1 MEQKKP
7 ITEEEAVAGLDALFG
22 PDPKRVESNTPKDL
36 DKMTK
41 KQLIDTIHVTVKQLS
56 AIEESRNT
64 KEERIINLVA
74 ENHKLWATQQ
84 RLVEVDNKP
93 TRDMEM
99 ARKLEASRQEEID
112 RLKACLKLQD
122 RQIEEW
128 RIRYRVILAALHDI
142 LGGDP

>member
-7 ITEEEAVAGLDALFG
+7 ITEEEAAAGLDALFG

-56 AIEESRNT
+56 AIEE
-64 KEERIINLVA
+64 RIINLEA

-84 RLVEVDNKP
+84 RLVEEYSKH
-93 TRDMEM
+93 TLDMKM

>member
-7 ITEEEAVAGLDALFG
+7 ITEEEAAAGLDALFG

-56 AIEESRNT
+56 AIEE
-64 KEERIINLVA
+64 RIINLEA

-84 RLVEVDNKP
+84 RLVEEDSKH
-93 TRDMEM
+93 TLDMKM